1 MTTPPELTDILEA
14 ACAAAGLQADDA
26 EPVRLGENAIFRLRG
41 KIIARI
47 ARPGQQAAARRE
59 VAVSCWLNASGVAAV
74 AAVEHI
80 EQPVEVAGRSVTFW
94 EELPRHQQ
102 GDLMQ
107 VARTLRRLHALP
119 IPDDVPLGV
128 LSPFV
133 RLDER
138 IKGALTI
145 PDDDRAWLRA
155 RLNELEQQWVVL
167 APGLS
172 ACVVHGDAW
181 AGNVVTTDDG
191 QVILLDLERCSVGP
205 REWDLVSTAV
215 KYVTYRRIDRGQY
228 RQFSDA
234 YGFDVTNW
242 HGFALLRDIRELR
255 MTCYA
260 AQQAAAHERL
270 KHEAQLRVDCLRGR
284 RGARPWPWTPAE

>member
-1 MTTPPELTDILEA
+1 MTTPPELAKILEA

-47 ARPGQQAAARRE
+47 AREGQQAAARRE
-59 VAVSCWLNASGVAAV
+59 VAVSRWLNASGVAA
-74 AAVEHI
+74 AVTIEHI

-94 EELPRHQQ
+94 EELPQHQQ

-107 VARTLRRLHALP
+107 VARTLKRLHTLP
-119 IPDDVPLGV
+119 IPDDIPLGD

-145 PDDDRAWLRA
+145 SDDDRAWLRA
-155 RLNELEQQWVVL
+155 RLSELEQKWAAL
-167 APGLS
+167 APGLPT
-172 ACVVHGDAW
+172 CVVHGDAW
-181 AGNVVTTDDG
+181 ADNVVATDDG

-205 REWDLVSTAV
+205 NEWDLVSTAV
-215 KYVTYRRIDRGQY
+215 KYVTYGRIDRGQY
-228 RQFSDA
+228 IQFSEA
-234 YGFDVTNW
+234 YGFDVTTW
-242 HGFALLRDIRELR
+242 HGFTLLRDIRELR

-260 AQQAAAHERL
+260 SQQAAAHERI

-284 RGARPWPWTPAE
+284 RGTRPWPWTPAE